1 MNVRIMES
9 DPARL
14 RDLARDWGVPD
25 KLAPC
30 RIVQRLEAAYRREVE
45 EEERRAMHQRA
56 LRRHA
61 ERAA

>member
-1 MNVRIMES
+1 MNVRIMECN
-9 DPARL
+9 PARL
-14 RDLARDWGVPD
+14 RDLAREWGVPD
-25 KLAPC
+25 NLAPC
-30 RIVQRLEAAYRREVE
+30 RIVQRLEAAYRREIE

>member
-1 MNVRIMES
+1 
-9 DPARL
+9 
-14 RDLARDWGVPD
+14 
-25 KLAPC
+25 
-30 RIVQRLEAAYRREVE
+30 VQRLEAAYRREIE